1 MGRTASSMH
10 PCANNAHHCER
21 RGTNVSP
28 VLRASMNASC
38 LKEASFEV
46 RGSELSKFKVKHFS
60 HATLRRMPLA
70 IMPAILYISYL
81 SSSGSPW
88 THFGTY
94 ISTPTFGRGL
104 HAFQASTAMHPDD
117 YRACPKSRNGLC
129 YLFFAPNPLV
139 YPVCIRHLSGGA
151 YVS

>member
-1 MGRTASSMH
+1 MPRACKRH
-10 PCANNAHHCER
+10 P
-21 RGTNVSP
+21 
-28 VLRASMNASC
+28 
-38 LKEASFEV
+38 LKSVAVNFP
-46 RGSELSKFKVKHFS
+46 KFKVKHFS

-117 YRACPKSRNGLC
+117 YRVCPKSRNGYMLPFDTC
-129 YLFFAPNPLV
+129 RAELMCLDKPTYSLQCGAPLV
-139 YPVCIRHLSGGA
+139 INWFINPSNYIVISPINHS
-151 YVS
+151 YWSYKPT

>member
-1 MGRTASSMH
+1 MPRACKRH
-10 PCANNAHHCER
+10 P
-21 RGTNVSP
+21 
-28 VLRASMNASC
+28 
-38 LKEASFEV
+38 LKSVAVNFP
-46 RGSELSKFKVKHFS
+46 KFKVKHFS

-117 YRACPKSRNGLC
+117 YRVCPKSRNGYMLPFFCAEPAGLPSMHSTPVGRSLC
-129 YLFFAPNPLV
+129 VLTSQHIPYNVVPP
-139 YPVCIRHLSGGA
+139 
-151 YVS
+151 